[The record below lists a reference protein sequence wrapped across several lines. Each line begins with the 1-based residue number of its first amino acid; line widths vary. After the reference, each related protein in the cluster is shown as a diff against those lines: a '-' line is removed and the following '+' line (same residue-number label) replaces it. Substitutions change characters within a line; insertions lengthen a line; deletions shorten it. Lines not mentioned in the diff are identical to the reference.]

1 MKPTKYRHCVLLP
14 ESHYSPALTIGAIC
28 FQVSDGLIFC
38 SKNKFVREFKET
50 ETISKFIL
58 GLIFKFA
65 CTKAEI
71 SSAGR
76 EWTCLFKNLFT

>member
-14 ESHYSPALTIGAIC
+14 ESHYSQVLTIGAIC
-28 FQVSDGLIFC
+28 LQVSVGLIFC
-38 SKNKFVREFKET
+38 SKNKFVGEFKET
-50 ETISKFIL
+50 ETISKFVF

-71 SSAGR
+71 FSTGR
-76 EWTCLFKNLFT
+76 EWTAMLI